1 MPGDAGVRAQAARFL
16 ADIELN
22 IRGNQERANELLER
36 AVAAAREV
44 GDPWTIARTLLIA
57 GWGPYWR
64 GDAEGGRAIFT
75 EALEVARAN
84 PEGDGW
90 AEARA
95 LISLAAMVPND
106 GDEEEG
112 FALAS
117 EGLVVAEALG
127 DRFSIATARDQVA
140 ASLRRMM
147 RLDDALQHVDA
158 AVESF
163 RELGARWELASA
175 LTSRGI
181 VHRLARRADLAAR
194 DLREAYR
201 LCRELKDRSMVSWTA
216 RSYARA
222 LTDLGETGKARQVLE
237 ETAAVT
243 TDDDGW
249 SLPAD
254 IEIRLAEGDHE
265 GALDAARTFLAT
277 ASQRGAGDGVGAGVG
292 KDLATATWYVGA
304 VVGEDAAGGTEEVE
318 RARALLERLH
328 ARQMLVEPELVPG
341 RVTSAGTGGP
351 AV

>member
-1 MPGDAGVRAQAARFL
+1 
-16 ADIELN
+16 
-22 IRGNQERANELLER
+22 
-36 AVAAAREV
+36 
-44 GDPWTIARTLLIA
+44 
-57 GWGPYWR
+57 
-64 GDAEGGRAIFT
+64 
-75 EALEVARAN
+75 
-84 PEGDGW
+84 
-90 AEARA
+90 
-95 LISLAAMVPND
+95 
-106 GDEEEG
+106 
-112 FALAS
+112 
-117 EGLVVAEALG
+117 
-127 DRFSIATARDQVA
+127 
-140 ASLRRMM
+140 MM

-181 VHRLARRADLAAR
+181 VHRLARRSDVAAR

-222 LTDLGETGKARQVLE
+222 LTDLGETEKARQVLE

-249 SLPAD
+249 AFPAD
-254 IEIRLAEGDHE
+254 IEIRLADGDHE
-265 GALDAARTFLAT
+265 GALDAARTYLEA
-277 ASQRGAGDGVGAGVG
+277 ASQRSAGVG

-304 VVGEDAAGGTEEVE
+304 VLGGDAAGGAEEVE

-328 ARQMLVEPELVPG
+328 ARQMLVEPELVPA
-341 RVTSAGTGGP
+341 RVTSAGAGGP